1 MPLYYKSC
9 SNKISQ
15 CVRGEDCKPHNF
27 GDEKNERYN
36 RPRVVENFRQTKENY
51 NDDNTNITSN

>member
-1 MPLYYKSC
+1 M
-9 SNKISQ
+9 
-15 CVRGEDCKPHNF
+15 RGEDCKPHNF
-27 GDEKNERYN
+27 GDEKNDRYN